1 MRVAV
6 CSKPGLCD
14 HTAFI
19 ARVALAAVTAE
30 ERDWPAKIR
39 TSWRLTGFQRRLDGF
54 RIPNDAQSCIHARAE
69 FKSWPITVGDSP

>member
-14 HTAFI
+14 HTAII

-39 TSWRLTGFQRRLDGF
+39 TSWRLTLYYSSALQMQNKDVEK
-54 RIPNDAQSCIHARAE
+54 AWA
-69 FKSWPITVGDSP
+69 VGLVSYEHICLM